1 MGNVRKNVVKT
12 HVRKR
17 PLYRAFPD
25 IPFPSH
31 ALRNPQT
38 SRFTLPLSQ
47 EPLRNIMVVPRK
59 TGSGASTMFPRLRDT
74 ARSLHSKFTLV
85 GVVQSHHV
93 RLEAGQTPAGR
104 ATAPRLG
111 LRRPARRRRRPSAR
125 ETRSH
130 RPRRPTRPR
139 CRGTEGAQTQSR
151 VCHRRSPTQR
161 LKCRRRLRR
170 PRGGPGRGKRQHEPL
185 KKTSGPGRRP
195 NRWRT
200 SRRVARPSV
209 GRHGGSYERSKLVG
223 PGLSR
228 GARQGCRRQWLRGM
242 EARPVVC
249 RRRARSQPEGAC
261 TRRHKQT
268 GRRAMAET
276 KPLTTAYAPG
286 ARSLPPTGA

>member
-25 IPFPSH
+25 FPFPLH

-139 CRGTEGAQTQSR
+139 CRGTECARTQSG
-151 VCHRRSPTQR
+151 VCHRRSPTPH

-170 PRGGPGRGKRQHEPL
+170 PRRGPGRGRRRHEPL
-185 KKTSGPGRRP
+185 NKTSGPGRRP
-195 NRWRT
+195 KLWRV
-200 SRRVARPSV
+200 SGRVARPSV
-209 GRHGGSYERSKLVG
+209 GRHG
-223 PGLSR
+223 
-228 GARQGCRRQWLRGM
+228 
-242 EARPVVC
+242 EAAS
-249 RRRARSQPEGAC
+249 ARSSSGLDC
-261 TRRHKQT
+261 
-268 GRRAMAET
+268 
-276 KPLTTAYAPG
+276 PG
-286 ARSLPPTGA
+286 AHDNDAAAKGCGEWKPDTSCVGAEPEAGQRAHVRAGTSKQEGERWPRRNH